1 MIWDGREQEKGE
13 GEREREMEEKRRVCV
28 TGAGGF
34 VASWLVKLLLSKG
47 YFVHGTVRDPSN
59 EKNAHLKKLENSSE
73 NLQLF
78 SAELHDFNAIA
89 AAIAGCKGVFHV
101 ASPVIF
107 TEVSNPEVEIIM
119 PALEGTKNVL
129 NACSETKVKRV
140 VVVSSVDSVVINPN
154 WPKGTVMDEN
164 CWTDEEFCRKIQSW
178 YCLSKVLAERGALD
192 YGKKHGLD
200 VVTVCPSTV
209 LGPLLQS
216 TVNFS
221 SFFFINILKG
231 SLDSI
236 RNHQSWHFVDVR
248 DLADALLLLYEKP
261 DASGRYICTQEPI
274 RIADFLKL
282 LKNMYPNYEIPT
294 NSLPELDED
303 SEMTSEKLK
312 KIRWKCRELK
322 ETISDTVQYYE
333 EAGLLSMDMKI
344 VE

>member
-1 MIWDGREQEKGE
+1 MKESMGRERTRKRRG
-13 GEREREMEEKRRVCV
+13 RETEMAEKRRVCV

-107 TEVSNPEVEIIM
+107 TEVSNPEVEIIR
-119 PALEGTKNVL
+119 PALEYTKNVL

-140 VVVSSVDSVVINPN
+140 VLVSSADSVVINPN

-164 CWTDEEFCRKIQSW
+164 SWTDEELCRKNQSW
-178 YCLSKVLAERGALD
+178 YCLSKVLAERTALD
-192 YGKKHGLD
+192 YGQKHGLD

-221 SFFFINILKG
+221 SLFFINILKG
-231 SLDSI
+231 SIDSLL
-236 RNHQSWHFVDVR
+236 NHRSWHFVDVR

-274 RIADFLKL
+274 RIPDFMEL
-282 LKNMYPNYEIPT
+282 LKNMYPYFESPT
-294 NSLPELDED
+294 SLPELDED

-312 KIRWKCRELK
+312 KIGWRCRELK
-322 ETISDTVQYYE
+322 ETISDTVKYYE
-333 EAGLLSMDMKI
+333 EAGLLRMDMKI